1 MTKCSGYIFRDGASD
16 GHHQTA
22 PHLACAIATE
32 MNLTEH
38 LNIALKEWSATCES
52 LRAGRQIL
60 LLRKGGIYESAG
72 GFEIEN
78 RQFLFFPTY
87 LHQNPQMLKDDA
99 LRWYE
104 QRSAEPETVTIN
116 LAGAITDIIRIAN
129 RAQMDTLDAEHIWT
143 KPLIDMRFNYKPQNP
158 LYLLL
163 VRAYELPRAVTVKNT
178 PAYAG
183 CKSWV
188 PLDEPIDVS
197 TAKPVLDDAL
207 YQSRRQRHLDLIE
220 HAI

>member
-1 MTKCSGYIFRDGASD
+1 MRYLRVPPAC
-16 GHHQTA
+16 GH
-22 PHLACAIATE
+22 
-32 MNLTEH
+32 
-38 LNIALKEWSATCES
+38 
-52 LRAGRQIL
+52 QIL
-60 LLRKGGIYESAG
+60 LLFAQEGGIYESAG

-78 RQFLFFPTY
+78 REFLFFPTY

-104 QRSAEPETVTIN
+104 QRSSEPETVTIN
-116 LAGAITDIIRIAN
+116 LAGVITDIIRMSS
-129 RAQMDTLDAEHIWT
+129 RVQMDALDAEHIWT

-163 VRAYELPRAVTVKNT
+163 IRAYELPQPVTVKNT

-188 PLDEPIDVS
+188 PLEESMDVS
-197 TAKPVLDDAL
+197 AAKPVLDDDL
-207 YQSRRQRHLDLIE
+207 YQARRQRHLDLIE
-220 HAI
+220 RAA